1 MFCNNLAAVS
11 RRLSRREGKL
21 FPNQKKETFL
31 VGTRAA
37 RKKHEHKLISFF
49 LSFVTEK
56 KKSHF
61 HHRDE
66 DRKVLATPNEQRHF
80 KTRRELFFPLDKR

>member
-56 KKSHF
+56 KNHISTIATRIEKSSQ
-61 HHRDE
+61 HRTNKDTLKLGE
-66 DRKVLATPNEQRHF
+66 NFSSR
-80 KTRRELFFPLDKR
+80 